1 MTIKRKTSPDKLDV
15 KRRAAGRWDSILR
28 KIMPKLAEAIETG
41 HKKKVACPFHT
52 GDTESNLRVLPD
64 FLETGG
70 VVCNTCGTKPDG
82 YATLM
87 WSSGMSFDE
96 AVRAVSDE
104 LDGVFGGL
112 SPEIIAKQQALI
124 EDNRRKAACQQTID
138 DKHYRRRL
146 NEVWTQSVTLDH
158 PSAEPGRLYLKKRGL
173 YGLKAYPSEL
183 RFHPSLK
190 YKHENGKDLGNWPA
204 LVARLSTLQGTPGSL
219 LRMYVAPNGDKPPLP
234 NRKKMMS
241 APSTTSLTGG
251 AIRLSAASTV
261 LGIAEGVE
269 TALAANLLFG
279 INCWSS
285 FSAQLM
291 EGFEP
296 PCNVE
301 KILVFADKDRNGRG
315 QQAARVLVE
324 RLWRNGIT
332 AGIRMPE
339 GEIPPGAKGIDWL
352 DVLVGQQPCQDV
364 VPAVAVA

>member
-28 KIMPKLAEAIETG
+28 KIMPQLAEAIETG
-41 HKKKVACPFHT
+41 HKKKVACPFHS

-64 FLETGG
+64 FLDTGG
-70 VVCNTCGTKPDG
+70 VACNTCGTKPDG

-87 WSSGMSFDE
+87 WSGMSFDE
-96 AVRAVSDE
+96 SVRAVADE

-112 SPEIIAKQQALI
+112 SPEILAKQQA
-124 EDNRRKAACQQTID
+124 EMEARRRETARQQVID

-146 NEVWTQSVTLDH
+146 NEVWTQSVPLEH

-190 YKHENGKDLGNWPA
+190 YKDDKADLGNWPA

-234 NRKKMMS
+234 DRKKMMS

-269 TALAANLLFG
+269 TALAVNLLFG

-301 KILVFADKDRNGRG
+301 KVLVFADKDRNGRG
-315 QQAARVLVE
+315 EQAARVLVE

-339 GEIPPGAKGIDWL
+339 DEIPPGAKGIDWL
-352 DVLVGQQPCQDV
+352 DVLVGQQPYRDV